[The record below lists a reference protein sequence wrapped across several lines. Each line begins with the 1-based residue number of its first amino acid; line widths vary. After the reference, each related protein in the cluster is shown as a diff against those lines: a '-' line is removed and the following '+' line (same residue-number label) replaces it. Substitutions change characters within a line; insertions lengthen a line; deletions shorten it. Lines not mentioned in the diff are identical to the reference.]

1 MVVLTGLGQVSVVL
15 GEVSRD
21 GRIGDG
27 HARELS
33 RSTGESE
40 NSATVA
46 VLGSDAVSAD
56 HTLRDGGI
64 VSGAVGVICAADG
77 VDAAPGRAIPF
88 GGIAGD
94 DAIGQ
99 IEAIRVDTAA
109 VSTAITAGFVVS
121 DDLVAV
127 DGGMNECQ
135 SSPNGDASSARESVR
150 LGG

>member
-15 GEVSRD
+15 GEVSRY

-46 VLGSDAVSAD
+46 VLGGDAVSAD
-56 HTLRDGGI
+56 HTLRDGAI
-64 VSGAVGVICAADG
+64 VCGAVRVICTPDRI
-77 VDAAPGRAIPF
+77 DAAAGRAIPF

-94 DAIGQ
+94 DAIGE
-99 IEAIRVDTAA
+99 IETIRVNTAA
-109 VSTAITAGFVVS
+109 VSTTITAGFVVP

-135 SSPNGDASSARESVR
+135 SSPNGDAS
-150 LGG
+150 